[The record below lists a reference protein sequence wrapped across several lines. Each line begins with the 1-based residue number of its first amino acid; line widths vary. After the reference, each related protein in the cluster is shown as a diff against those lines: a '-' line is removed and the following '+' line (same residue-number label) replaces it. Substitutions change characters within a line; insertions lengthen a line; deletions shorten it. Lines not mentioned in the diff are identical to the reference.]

1 MLNKERKMEKAT
13 VSPENPEIGE
23 KLIPTFC
30 HGCGAAKPR
39 CGVLCH
45 VKDGKFVRV
54 EGNPEAF
61 NNGVKGST
69 SLCAKGY
76 SGMQYIYS
84 PHRLKYPLKRVGERG
99 EGRFERITWD
109 EALETIATKLKETKA
124 LYGPESYAVLS
135 PEFWPVLNTLGRRF
149 LNVHGSPNYLHS
161 AICATP
167 RRSVA
172 EATIGFS
179 NWSTDDFGKSK
190 LIVNWGANPEN
201 SAPNQGQPLAIVNAL
216 QSGTKLVDI
225 RPMLDPLG
233 AKADIWLPVRPGTDC
248 ALALAFLNVIIY
260 EKLYD
265 LDFVSNWCY
274 GFDKLSEHVQKY
286 PPEWAA
292 PITGLAAGKIREV
305 ARLIGTLKPM
315 FLKTG
320 NGIGDQTTDGT
331 STIMATSLISAITG
345 NLDISGGYYA
355 APFPV
360 GPSLIKLNRI
370 STLGEK
376 APLDFVEKLV
386 APETPIWYQ
395 KAGYWDGGPT
405 GTYFTGLKSILTG
418 KPYPIRV
425 LNATCTNPL
434 SATRNPQTV
443 AEALKKVEF
452 FFVMDVYWA
461 PHVNYADIVLPACT
475 DYEHSHQIHVK
486 NQPEGTWIGIYNK
499 VVEPPGE
506 CRSDW
511 QVYLDLAVKMGYGAD
526 FWNGDMDMC
535 LREQLAP
542 SGIKLEDLRRS
553 PQGIFVKRTDP
564 VPKPEYRRYDKLFK
578 SLPHGKVQCYNE
590 LLGGKENND
599 KSGTLPYLPTYQGPP
614 EGIAETPDL
623 AKDYPLVISDVH
635 AYRLCQHSFF
645 NDLAYLRELEPYP
658 WLRIN
663 PATAK
668 RYGINNGDWVKVE
681 SPHGWCK
688 FKAEYFE
695 GIAPEVL
702 MTRRGWCQACE
713 ELGLPAY
720 PSFDG
725 GSEVNNLYNT
735 DEKLFDKFHSQMAKQ
750 TLVKISRAEE
760 G

>member
-1 MLNKERKMEKAT
+1 MSESRVAN
-13 VSPENPEIGE
+13 GE
-23 KLIPTFC
+23 KIIPTFC

-45 VKDGKFVRV
+45 VKDGRFVKV
-54 EGNPEAF
+54 EANPEAF
-61 NNGVKGST
+61 NNGVPGST
-69 SLCAKGY
+69 SLCAKGHT
-76 SGMQYIYS
+76 GMQFVSS
-84 PHRLKYPLKRVGERG
+84 PQRLKYPMKRIGEKG
-99 EGRFERITWD
+99 EGKFERITWD
-109 EALETIATKLKETKA
+109 EALETIAAKLKETKA
-124 LYGPESYAVLS
+124 KYGAESYAVLS

-149 LNVHGSPNYLHS
+149 LNIHGSPNYLHS

-179 NWSTDDFGKSK
+179 NWSTDDFSKSK

-201 SAPNQGQPLAIVNAL
+201 SAPNQGMPLAILNAL
-216 QSGTKLVDI
+216 QKGTVMVDI
-225 RPMLDPLG
+225 RPMLDPL
-233 AKADIWLPVRPGTDC
+233 ASKADVWLPVRPGTDC
-248 ALALAFLNVIIY
+248 ALALAFLNVIIK
-260 EKLYD
+260 EQLYD
-265 LDFVSNWCY
+265 FDFVSNWCY
-274 GFDKLSEHVQKY
+274 GFDKLVAHIHQY

-292 PITGLAAGKIREV
+292 PITGIPAAKIREV
-305 ARLIGTLKPM
+305 ARMIATIKPM

-345 NLDISGGYYA
+345 NLDVPGGYYA

-360 GPSLIKLNRI
+360 GPSLIKLNRV

-376 APLDFVEKLV
+376 APPDFVEKLV

-405 GTYFTGLKSILTG
+405 GTYFKGLKSILTG

-434 SATRNPQTV
+434 SAMRNPKMV

-452 FFVMDVYWA
+452 FFVMDVYHA
-461 PHVNYADIVLPACT
+461 PHVDYADIVLPACT
-475 DYEHSHQIHVK
+475 DYEHSDQIEVK
-486 NQPEGTWIGIYNK
+486 NRKEGTWIGIYNK
-499 VVEPPGE
+499 VVEPSGE

-511 QVYLDLAVKMGYGAD
+511 QFYLDLAVKMGYGAD
-526 FWNGDMDMC
+526 FWNGSIDAY
-535 LREQLAP
+535 LNEQLVP
-542 SGIKLEDLRRS
+542 SGIKLEELRKS
-553 PQGIFVKRTDP
+553 PRGIFIKRTGPAPD
-564 VPKPEYRRYDKLFK
+564 PEYRRYAKLFK
-578 SLPHGKVQCYNE
+578 NLPHGKVQCYNE
-590 LLGGKENND
+590 FIGGKDNND
-599 KSGTLPYLPTYQGPP
+599 NSGKLPHLPTYQGPP
-614 EGIAETPDL
+614 EGIAQTPEL
-623 AKDYPLVISDVH
+623 AAEYPLIISDVH
-635 AYRLCQHSFF
+635 AYRLSQHSFF
-645 NDLAYLRELEPYP
+645 NDVPYLRELEPYP

-663 PATAK
+663 PATAQK
-668 RYGINNGDWVKVE
+668 YGIANGDWVRVE
-681 SPHGWCK
+681 SPHGWSK

-702 MTRRGWCQACE
+702 MTRRGWCQSCE
-713 ELGLPAY
+713 ELGLPGYSA
-720 PSFDG
+720 FDG

-750 TLVKISRAEE
+750 TRVKISRIE
-760 G
+760 GQP